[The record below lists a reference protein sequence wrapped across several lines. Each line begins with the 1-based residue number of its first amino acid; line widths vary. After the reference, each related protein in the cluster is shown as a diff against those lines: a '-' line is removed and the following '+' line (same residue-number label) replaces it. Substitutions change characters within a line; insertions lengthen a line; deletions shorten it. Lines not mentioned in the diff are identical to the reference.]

1 MQDVEAVVEELADRD
16 DAGLVVA
23 ACWYDVSNDRPNY
36 LMSQFD
42 VQNFLW
48 LTLPQ
53 LLRDPPADL
62 DPMPDWPAVVEEA
75 AWFFERLD
83 QPRYAAICRGKRT
96 REILEVAEDAIHSF
110 ELYARATHESGIMP
124 PPGLRIT
131 WLDHPGPREQALYDA
146 ITRTLERA
154 IAAGELDPADDAKR
168 LAVAVAA
175 LEQPPDGHTE
185 TMQELMLA
193 ERMARLRSTS
203 GSQTVRELLVR
214 VEPDVAKPLD
224 LTPELLLAGT
234 RSLGQVVHDREGPGP
249 LVTLVT
255 KLGLLAGD
263 NGDRKRTDD
272 GERALAHPVML
283 FEAVVNGFAAP
294 ADLVA
299 RRAALPLLAML
310 ILSDT
315 IDVEMLLDR
324 IGIVFFETGRSDHP
338 NPSDTVR
345 EVVGELLADMHT
357 AGLTTGTDEQ
367 RLTDFGRRVAL
378 TGVRMRAMQDKETE
392 D

>member
-1 MQDVEAVVEELADRD
+1 
-16 DAGLVVA
+16 
-23 ACWYDVSNDRPNY
+23 
-36 LMSQFD
+36 
-42 VQNFLW
+42 
-48 LTLPQ
+48 
-53 LLRDPPADL
+53 
-62 DPMPDWPAVVEEA
+62 
-75 AWFFERLD
+75 
-83 QPRYAAICRGKRT
+83 
-96 REILEVAEDAIHSF
+96 
-110 ELYARATHESGIMP
+110 
-124 PPGLRIT
+124 
-131 WLDHPGPREQALYDA
+131 
-146 ITRTLERA
+146 
-154 IAAGELDPADDAKR
+154 
-168 LAVAVAA
+168 
-175 LEQPPDGHTE
+175 
-185 TMQELMLA
+185 
-193 ERMARLRSTS
+193 
-203 GSQTVRELLVR
+203 

-249 LVTLVT
+249 LVALVT
-255 KLGLLAGD
+255 KLGLLEGD

-272 GERALAHPVML
+272 GERALAHPVIL

-294 ADLVA
+294 ADLLA

-345 EVVGELLADMHT
+345 EVVGELLDDMHT